1 MDTRFEKIL
10 TGLMMLSAVG
20 IIALLCFSGVR
31 QTGEAAASS
40 INDHPG
46 IMRFHVI
53 ANSDSEKDQALK
65 LEVRDYVLQRVEAG
79 ITAAI
84 ASENNENGDQY
95 SADAYDHQ
103 AAITRNYINENLP
116 QIKTWA
122 EEAISA
128 AGADYAVKVQ
138 TGVRHIPAKQYDD
151 MYFPEGNYEALTI
164 TIGEGKGENWWCVVF
179 PPLCLIDSE
188 NSAYEEEFDVSEEDR
203 LILKF
208 KTEELLSSHGV
219 ADSSIYGIVCQS
231 SISDVLCVVFEENGG

>member
-53 ANSDSEKDQALK
+53 ANSDSEKDQTLK

-116 QIKTWA
+116 QIKTWKRQ
-122 EEAISA
+122 SL
-128 AGADYAVKVQ
+128 
-138 TGVRHIPAKQYDD
+138 P
-151 MYFPEGNYEALTI
+151 PEPTMPSKCRPVCGTYPQSNMTI
-164 TIGEGKGENWWCVVF
+164 CTF
-179 PPLCLIDSE
+179 
-188 NSAYEEEFDVSEEDR
+188 R
-203 LILKF
+203 R
-208 KTEELLSSHGV
+208 
-219 ADSSIYGIVCQS
+219 GIMK
-231 SISDVLCVVFEENGG
+231 L